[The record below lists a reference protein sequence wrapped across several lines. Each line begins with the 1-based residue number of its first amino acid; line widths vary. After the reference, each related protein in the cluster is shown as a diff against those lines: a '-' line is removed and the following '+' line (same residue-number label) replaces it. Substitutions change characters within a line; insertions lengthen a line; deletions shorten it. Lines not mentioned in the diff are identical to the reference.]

1 MLNESQCRKII
12 DAAIEHALKH
22 SSKKK
27 PIEVEVSIT
36 GSNLATSR
44 FANNEMTQNQAPD
57 ANVVAVR
64 LLRDGRQARL
74 ETLDLSES
82 GIERLVESALEAVRL
97 LEADEDILPLVSLK
111 EIARALNKANVD
123 KAESDKEK
131 SGKAK
136 KTSGTVAEIDRYD
149 PATAELTALDRAKQ
163 VGKII
168 KQAEAEDV
176 SAAGVYCSGASYIA
190 IGNSNGLFQ
199 FHQESTAACSITI
212 TADGATSW
220 VLDHG
225 PDART
230 VKSEVLAER
239 AITKAKQA
247 RQPEDLPPGKYVAI
261 LEPAAVIDLLSYLW
275 WDFSATSHIDKL
287 SCLLDKVGEKVFG
300 DNITVVDDVTNKN
313 QCGCPFDG
321 EGVPRQTIKLVENGV
336 IKQLVHSRQSAKKM
350 QTKTTGHSMTQ
361 PSAMGEMPLNIVIE
375 GGISSIED
383 MIQQVQGDQEAVLLT
398 RVWYVREVDPSTK
411 LLTGM
416 TRDGT
421 FLVKNGAVVKPVKN
435 LRFNVS
441 LLQLLNNVIALG
453 PSVRAA
459 GAEGI
464 EIPAVVPAM
473 MVKDF
478 NFTEGTRF

>member
-12 DAAIEHALKH
+12 DAAIKHALAF

-57 ANVVAVR
+57 SNVVAVR
-64 LLRDGRQARL
+64 LLRAGRQARL
-74 ETLDLSES
+74 ETLDLSQR
-82 GIERLVESALEAVRL
+82 GIERLVESALEAAKL
-97 LEADEDILPLVSLK
+97 LEPDDDVLPLVS
-111 EIARALNKANVD
+111 AKAGSKKD
-123 KAESDKEK
+123 KGA
-131 SGKAK
+131 
-136 KTSGTVAEIDRYD
+136 IDRFD
-149 PATAELTALDRAKQ
+149 QATAELTALERAQ
-163 VGKII
+163 EVGKII
-168 KQAEAEDV
+168 KQAEDQDV
-176 SAAGVYCSGASYIA
+176 SAAGIYCSGASYIA
-190 IGNSNGLFQ
+190 IGNSNGLFK
-199 FHQESTAACSITI
+199 FHRESTAACSITI
-212 TADGATSW
+212 TAHGATSW
-220 VLDHG
+220 VLNHA
-225 PDART
+225 PEAT
-230 VKSEVLAER
+230 EVKTEVLAER
-239 AITKAKQA
+239 VITKAKQA
-247 RQPEDLPPGKYVAI
+247 RMPEDLPPGKYLAI

-321 EGVPRQTIKLVENGV
+321 EGVPRQTIKLIEKGV
-336 IKQLVHSRQSAKKM
+336 IKSLVHSRLSAQKM
-350 QTKTTGHSMTQ
+350 QTKTTGHSVAQ
-361 PSAMGEMPLNIVIE
+361 PSAMGEMPLNIVLE

-441 LLQLLNNVIALG
+441 LLELLNNVIALG

-464 EIPAVVPAM
+464 EVPAVVPAM

>member
-12 DAAIEHALKH
+12 DAAIKHAL
-22 SSKKK
+22 SFASKKK

-57 ANVVAVR
+57 SNVVAVR

-82 GIERLVESALEAVRL
+82 GIERLVESALEAVKL
-97 LEADEDILPLVSLK
+97 LEADEDVLALVSAKGMSKKSK
-111 EIARALNKANVD
+111 EA
-123 KAESDKEK
+123 S
-131 SGKAK
+131 S
-136 KTSGTVAEIDRYD
+136 RYD
-149 PATAELTALDRAKQ
+149 LATAELTALERANA
-163 VGKII
+163 VAKII
-168 KQAEAEDV
+168 KQAEDQDV
-176 SAAGVYCSGASYIA
+176 SAAGIYCSGASYIA

-199 FHQESTAACSITI
+199 YHQESTAACSITA

-220 VLDHG
+220 VLNHA
-225 PDART
+225 PTA
-230 VKSEVLAER
+230 SEVNTELLAER
-239 AITKAKQA
+239 VINRAKQA
-247 RQPEDLPPGKYVAI
+247 RMPEDLPPGKYLAI

-275 WDFSATSHIDKL
+275 WDFSGTSHIDKL

-300 DNITVVDDVTNKN
+300 DNITIVDDVSNKN

-321 EGVPRQTIKLVENGV
+321 EGVPRQTITLVENGV
-336 IKQLVHSRQSAKKM
+336 IKNLVHSRLSAKKM
-350 QTKTTGHSMTQ
+350 QTKTTGHSVAQ

-383 MIQQVQGDQEAVLLT
+383 MIKQVQGDQEAVLLT

-441 LLQLLNNVIALG
+441 LLELLNNVIALG

-464 EIPAVVPAM
+464 EVPAVVPAM

>member
-12 DAAIEHALKH
+12 DAAIKHAL
-22 SSKKK
+22 SFASKKK

-57 ANVVAVR
+57 SNIVAVR

-82 GIERLVESALEAVRL
+82 GIERLVESALEAVKL
-97 LEADEDILPLVSLK
+97 LESDEDVLALVSAKVMPKKGK
-111 EIARALNKANVD
+111 EA
-123 KAESDKEK
+123 S
-131 SGKAK
+131 S
-136 KTSGTVAEIDRYD
+136 RYD
-149 PATAELTALDRAKQ
+149 LATAELTALDRAAA
-163 VGKII
+163 VAKII
-168 KQAEAEDV
+168 KQAEDQDV
-176 SAAGVYCSGASYIA
+176 SAAGIYCSGASYLA

-199 FHQESTAACSITI
+199 YHQESTAACSITA

-220 VLDHG
+220 VLNHA
-225 PDART
+225 PTASEVNT
-230 VKSEVLAER
+230 EVLAER
-239 AITKAKQA
+239 VINRAKQA
-247 RQPEDLPPGKYVAI
+247 RMPEDLPPGKYLAI

-275 WDFSATSHIDKL
+275 WDFSGTSHIDKL

-300 DNITVVDDVTNKN
+300 DNITIVDDVTDKN

-321 EGVPRQTIKLVENGV
+321 EGVPRQTITLVENGV
-336 IKQLVHSRQSAKKM
+336 IKNLVHSRLSAKKM
-350 QTKTTGHSMTQ
+350 QTKTTGHSMAQ

-375 GGISSIED
+375 GGISSVED
-383 MIQQVQGDQEAVLLT
+383 MIKQVQGDQEAVLLT

-441 LLQLLNNVIALG
+441 LLELLNNVIALG

-464 EIPAVVPAM
+464 EVPAVVPAM

>member
-12 DAAIEHALKH
+12 DAAIKHAL
-22 SSKKK
+22 SFASKKK

-57 ANVVAVR
+57 SNIVAVR

-82 GIERLVESALEAVRL
+82 GIERLVESALEAVKL
-97 LEADEDILPLVSLK
+97 LESDEDVLALVSAKVMSKKGK
-111 EIARALNKANVD
+111 EA
-123 KAESDKEK
+123 S
-131 SGKAK
+131 S
-136 KTSGTVAEIDRYD
+136 RYD
-149 PATAELTALDRAKQ
+149 LATAELTALDRATA
-163 VGKII
+163 VAKII
-168 KQAEAEDV
+168 KQAEDQDV
-176 SAAGVYCSGASYIA
+176 SSAGIYCSGASYIA

-199 FHQESTAACSITI
+199 YHQESTAACSITA

-220 VLDHG
+220 VLNHA
-225 PDART
+225 PTA
-230 VKSEVLAER
+230 SEVNTELLAER
-239 AITKAKQA
+239 VINRAKQA
-247 RQPEDLPPGKYVAI
+247 RMPEDLPPGKYLAI

-275 WDFSATSHIDKL
+275 WDFSGTSHIDKL

-300 DNITVVDDVTNKN
+300 DNISIVDDVTNKN

-321 EGVPRQTIKLVENGV
+321 EGVPRQTITLVENGV
-336 IKQLVHSRQSAKKM
+336 IKNLVHSRLSAKKM
-350 QTKTTGHSMTQ
+350 QAKTTGHSVAQ

-375 GGISSIED
+375 GGISSVED
-383 MIQQVQGDQEAVLLT
+383 MIKQVQGDQEAVLLT

-441 LLQLLNNVIALG
+441 LLELLNNVIALG

-464 EIPAVVPAM
+464 EVPAVVPAM

>member
-12 DAAIEHALKH
+12 DAAIKHALRF
-22 SSKKK
+22 STKKK
-27 PIEVEVSIT
+27 PLEVEVSIT

-57 ANVVAVR
+57 SNVVAVR
-64 LLRDGRQARL
+64 LLRQGRQARL
-74 ETLDLSES
+74 ETLDLSAS

-97 LEADEDILPLVSLK
+97 LEADEDVLPLVSPK
-111 EIARALNKANVD
+111 EIA
-123 KAESDKEK
+123 K
-131 SGKAK
+131 SVKAK
-136 KTSGTVAEIDRYD
+136 KAPGTVAEIDRYD
-149 PATAELTALDRAKQ
+149 PATAELTALDRAKE

-220 VLDHG
+220 VLNHG
-225 PDART
+225 PVARA
-230 VKSEVLAER
+230 VKTEVMAER
-239 AITKAKQA
+239 AIAKAKQA
-247 RQPEDLPPGKYVAI
+247 RQPEDLPPGKYLAI

-300 DNITVVDDVTNKN
+300 DNITVIDDVTNKN

-321 EGVPRQTIKLVENGV
+321 EGVGRQTIKLVENGV
-336 IKQLVHSRQSAKKM
+336 IKNLVHSRQSAKKM

-441 LLQLLNNVIALG
+441 LLELLNNVIALG

>member
-12 DAAIEHALKH
+12 DAAIKHAL
-22 SSKKK
+22 SFASKKK

-57 ANVVAVR
+57 SNVVAVR

-82 GIERLVESALEAVRL
+82 GIERLVESALEAVKL
-97 LEADEDILPLVSLK
+97 LEADEDVLALVSAKGMSKKGK
-111 EIARALNKANVD
+111 EA
-123 KAESDKEK
+123 S
-131 SGKAK
+131 S
-136 KTSGTVAEIDRYD
+136 RYD
-149 PATAELTALDRAKQ
+149 LATAELTALERANA
-163 VGKII
+163 VAEII
-168 KQAEAEDV
+168 KQAEDQDV
-176 SAAGVYCSGASYIA
+176 SAAGIYCSGASYIA

-199 FHQESTAACSITI
+199 YHQESTAACSITA

-220 VLDHG
+220 VLNHA
-225 PDART
+225 PTA
-230 VKSEVLAER
+230 SEVNTELLAER
-239 AITKAKQA
+239 VINRAKQA
-247 RQPEDLPPGKYVAI
+247 RMPEDLPPGKYLAI

-275 WDFSATSHIDKL
+275 WDFSGTSHIDKL

-300 DNITVVDDVTNKN
+300 DNITIVDDVSNKN

-321 EGVPRQTIKLVENGV
+321 EGVPRQTITLVENGV
-336 IKQLVHSRQSAKKM
+336 IKNLVHSRLSAKKM
-350 QTKTTGHSMTQ
+350 QTKTTGHSVAQ

-383 MIQQVQGDQEAVLLT
+383 MIKQVQGDQEAVLLT

-441 LLQLLNNVIALG
+441 LLELLNNVIALG

-464 EIPAVVPAM
+464 EVPAVVPAM

>member
-12 DAAIEHALKH
+12 DAAIKHAL
-22 SSKKK
+22 SYSTKKK
-27 PIEVEVSIT
+27 PIEAEVSIT

-57 ANVVAVR
+57 SNIVAVR
-64 LLRDGRQARL
+64 LLRAGRQARL
-74 ETLDLSES
+74 ETLDLSDA
-82 GIERLVESALEAVRL
+82 GIERLVDSALEAVRL
-97 LEADEDILPLVSLK
+97 LEADEDVMPLVSAK
-111 EIARALNKANVD
+111 EVAKTAPKSIQALN
-123 KAESDKEK
+123 
-131 SGKAK
+131 
-136 KTSGTVAEIDRYD
+136 RYD
-149 PATAELTALDRAKQ
+149 QTTADLTALDRAKA

-168 KQAEAEDV
+168 QQAEAEDV
-176 SAAGVYCSGASYIA
+176 SAAGVYCSGENYLA
-190 IGNSNGLFQ
+190 IGNSAGVFQ
-199 FHQESTAACSITI
+199 FHRESTAACSITI

-220 VLDHG
+220 VLDHA
-225 PDART
+225 PDVRA
-230 VKSEVLAER
+230 VDASALAQR
-239 AITKAKQA
+239 AISKAKQA
-247 RQPEDLPPGKYVAI
+247 RAPQDLAPGKYLAI
-261 LEPAAVIDLLSYLW
+261 LEPAAVIDLLCYLW
-275 WDFSATSHIDKL
+275 WDFSATSHSDKL
-287 SCLLDKVGEKVFG
+287 SCLLDKVGEKMFG
-300 DNITVVDDVTNKN
+300 DNITIVDDVSDKD

-321 EGVPRQTIKLVENGV
+321 EGVWRQAVKLVENGV
-336 IKQLVHSRQSAKKM
+336 IKNLVHSRLSAKKM
-350 QTKTTGHSMTQ
+350 QTKTSGHSVAQ

-375 GGISSIED
+375 GGISSVED
-383 MIQQVQGDQEAVLLT
+383 MIKQVQGDQEAVLLT
-398 RVWYVREVDPSTK
+398 RVWYVREVDPATK

-441 LLQLLNNVIALG
+441 LLELLNNVIAIG

-464 EIPAVVPAM
+464 EVPAVVPAM

>member
-1 MLNESQCRKII
+1 M
-12 DAAIEHALKH
+12 
-22 SSKKK
+22 
-27 PIEVEVSIT
+27 
-36 GSNLATSR
+36 
-44 FANNEMTQNQAPD
+44 
-57 ANVVAVR
+57 
-64 LLRDGRQARL
+64 
-74 ETLDLSES
+74 
-82 GIERLVESALEAVRL
+82 
-97 LEADEDILPLVSLK
+97 
-111 EIARALNKANVD
+111 
-123 KAESDKEK
+123 
-131 SGKAK
+131 
-136 KTSGTVAEIDRYD
+136 
-149 PATAELTALDRAKQ
+149 
-163 VGKII
+163 
-168 KQAEAEDV
+168 
-176 SAAGVYCSGASYIA
+176 
-190 IGNSNGLFQ
+190 
-199 FHQESTAACSITI
+199 
-212 TADGATSW
+212 
-220 VLDHG
+220 
-225 PDART
+225 
-230 VKSEVLAER
+230 
-239 AITKAKQA
+239 
-247 RQPEDLPPGKYVAI
+247 AI

-300 DNITVVDDVTNKN
+300 ENITVIDDVTNKN

-321 EGVPRQTIKLVENGV
+321 EGVGRHTIKLVENGV
-336 IKQLVHSRQSAKKM
+336 IKNLVHSRQSAKKM

-361 PSAMGEMPLNIVIE
+361 PSAMGEMPLNIVLE

>member
-12 DAAIEHALKH
+12 DAAIKHAL
-22 SSKKK
+22 SFASKKK

-57 ANVVAVR
+57 SNVVAVR

-82 GIERLVESALEAVRL
+82 GIERLVESALEAVKL
-97 LEADEDILPLVSLK
+97 LEADEDVLALVSAKGMSKKGK
-111 EIARALNKANVD
+111 EA
-123 KAESDKEK
+123 S
-131 SGKAK
+131 S
-136 KTSGTVAEIDRYD
+136 RYD
-149 PATAELTALDRAKQ
+149 LATAELTALERANA
-163 VGKII
+163 VAEII
-168 KQAEAEDV
+168 KQAEDQDV
-176 SAAGVYCSGASYIA
+176 SAAGIYCSGASYIA

-199 FHQESTAACSITI
+199 YHQESTAACSITA

-220 VLDHG
+220 VLNHA
-225 PDART
+225 PTA
-230 VKSEVLAER
+230 SEVNTELLAER
-239 AITKAKQA
+239 VINRAKQA
-247 RQPEDLPPGKYVAI
+247 RMPEDLPPGKYLAI

-275 WDFSATSHIDKL
+275 WDFSGTSHIDKL

-300 DNITVVDDVTNKN
+300 DNITIVDDVTNKN

-321 EGVPRQTIKLVENGV
+321 EGVPRQTITLVENGV
-336 IKQLVHSRQSAKKM
+336 IKNLVHSRLSAKKM
-350 QTKTTGHSMTQ
+350 QTKTTGHSVAQ

-375 GGISSIED
+375 GGISSIEE
-383 MIQQVQGDQEAVLLT
+383 MIKQVQGDQEAVSLT

-441 LLQLLNNVIALG
+441 LLELLNNVIALG

-464 EIPAVVPAM
+464 EVPAVVPAM

>member
-1 MLNESQCRKII
+1 MLNESQCRKIV
-12 DAAIEHALKH
+12 DAAIEHALKF

-27 PIEVEVSIT
+27 PIEAEVSIS

-57 ANVVAVR
+57 YNVVAVR

-74 ETLDLSES
+74 ETLDLSQR

-97 LEADEDILPLVSLK
+97 LEADEDILPLATAK
-111 EIARALNKANVD
+111 ETEKAQ
-123 KAESDKEK
+123 KEK
-131 SGKAK
+131 TKGKEKGKSESKNSGKK
-136 KTSGTVAEIDRYD
+136 SGENERYD
-149 PATAELTALDRAKQ
+149 SATAELTALDRAKE

-168 KQAEAEDV
+168 QQAEEQDV
-176 SAAGVYCSGASYIA
+176 SSAGIYCSGEYYTA

-199 FHQESTAACSITI
+199 FHRESAAACSITI

-220 VLDHG
+220 VLEHA
-225 PDART
+225 PNAEE
-230 VKSEVLAER
+230 VKAEVLAER
-239 AITKAKQA
+239 AINKAKQA
-247 RQPEDLPPGKYVAI
+247 RKPQDLPPGKYLAI
-261 LEPAAVIDLLSYLW
+261 LEPAAVIDLLTYLW

-287 SCLLDKVGEKVFG
+287 SCLLDKVGEKMFG
-300 DNITVVDDVTNKN
+300 DNITVVDDVTNKS
-313 QCGCPFDG
+313 QCGSPFDG
-321 EGVPRQTIKLVENGV
+321 EGVPRQVIKLIENGV
-336 IKQLVHSRQSAKKM
+336 IKNLVHSRLSAKKM
-350 QTKTTGHSMTQ
+350 QTKTTGHSMAQ

-383 MIQQVQGDQEAVLLT
+383 MMKQVQGDQEAVLLT
-398 RVWYVREVDPSTK
+398 RVWYVREVDPATK

-441 LLQLLNNVIALG
+441 LLELLNNVIALG

-464 EIPAVVPAM
+464 EVPAVVPAM

>member
-12 DAAIEHALKH
+12 DAAIKHAL
-22 SSKKK
+22 SFASKKK

-57 ANVVAVR
+57 SNIVAVR

-82 GIERLVESALEAVRL
+82 GIERLVESALEAAKL
-97 LEADEDILPLVSLK
+97 LESDEDVLALVSAKVMSKKGK
-111 EIARALNKANVD
+111 EA
-123 KAESDKEK
+123 S
-131 SGKAK
+131 S
-136 KTSGTVAEIDRYD
+136 RYD
-149 PATAELTALDRAKQ
+149 LATAELTALDRAAA
-163 VGKII
+163 VAKII
-168 KQAEAEDV
+168 KQAEDQDV
-176 SAAGVYCSGASYIA
+176 SAAGIYCSGASYIA

-199 FHQESTAACSITI
+199 YHQESTAACSITA

-220 VLDHG
+220 VLNHA
-225 PDART
+225 PTA
-230 VKSEVLAER
+230 SEVNTELLAER
-239 AITKAKQA
+239 VIKRAKQA
-247 RQPEDLPPGKYVAI
+247 RMPEDLPPGKYLAI

-275 WDFSATSHIDKL
+275 WDFSGTSHIDKL

-300 DNITVVDDVTNKN
+300 DNISIVDDVTNKN

-321 EGVPRQTIKLVENGV
+321 EGVPRQTITLVENGV
-336 IKQLVHSRQSAKKM
+336 IKNLVHSRLSAKKM
-350 QTKTTGHSMTQ
+350 QTKTTGHSVAQ

-375 GGISSIED
+375 GGISSVED
-383 MIQQVQGDQEAVLLT
+383 MIKQVHGDQEAVLLT

-441 LLQLLNNVIALG
+441 LLELLNNVIALG

-464 EIPAVVPAM
+464 EVPAVVPAM